1 MFGTIRKLS
10 YWITI
15 PLFGLVIF
23 SFVFFMASGPARS
36 GGSGPG
42 SYDTNVI
49 GGDVYGEKVT
59 PERYEAMEHD
69 VDLYFLFNYGEW
81 PDRDPNMTKEAMMRE
96 TYIRMMLT
104 QKAKDVGI
112 HVSEKQMEAAATKY
126 LSSPELL
133 RALNTQEQTVPLSS
147 FVGQVLSRVGLTEAD
162 FENFI
167 HDDLAMQQLQLMYG
181 LPGTLITP
189 QEAADEYQRQYREKS
204 AQIVFFSATN
214 YLKEIVITPDEVGM
228 YYTNFMA
235 DYRRP
240 ERVSVS
246 YVAFSATNYFAAAE
260 QELEKSNLEGQITFF
275 FNKYG
280 MQIAPDA
287 KTPDQAK
294 AEIRKE
300 LIRQQAL
307 TYAVHDAD
315 GFAQAVYNVSS
326 TNNQPPAATDLTT
339 IAHQQGLPVKV
350 TAPFGAD
357 YGPQEFTAP
366 ASFAQAAFRLTAQS
380 PISEPVQ
387 GPNGVYVMALN
398 AHYEPEIPPLDEIR
412 AQVAGDLQYREA
424 VFAAQRAGTNF
435 ARGLTMQMMAGKSFA
450 SASMSAGF
458 EPATLPPFSLDTR
471 EMPELGDLATINQ
484 LKQAAFTTP
493 VGMASGF
500 TPTENGGFVLY
511 LESESPVDPA
521 KMTAEL
527 PQFTAQFRQ
536 QRQQQTFNEW
546 VQREASRELRDT
558 PLFHAGA
565 R

>member
-36 GGSGPG
+36 GGGGGAG
-42 SYDTNVI
+42 SYDTNTVSGEI
-49 GGDVYGEKVT
+49 YGEKVT
-59 PERYEAMEHD
+59 PERYTAMEHD

-96 TYIRMMLT
+96 IYIRMMLT
-104 QKAKDVGI
+104 QKAKDIGI
-112 HVSEKQMEAAATKY
+112 HVSEKAMEQAATKY

-133 RALNTQEQTVPLSS
+133 RLVNSQEPSVSLSA
-147 FVGQVLSRVGLTEAD
+147 FVGVLSRVGLTEAD
-162 FENFI
+162 FENFV

-189 QEAADEYQRQYREKS
+189 QEASDEYQRQYKEKS
-204 AQIVFFSATN
+204 AQIVFFSASN
-214 YLKEIVITPDEVGM
+214 YLKEVVVTPDEVGM
-228 YYTNFMA
+228 FYTNFMA

-260 QELEKSNLEGQITFF
+260 QELEKSNLDGQVTFF

-287 KTPDQAK
+287 KSPEQAK

-300 LIRQQAL
+300 LIRQQSL
-307 TYAVHDAD
+307 SYAVKDAD

-326 TNNQPPAATDLTT
+326 TNNQQASAADLTT
-339 IAHQQGLPVKV
+339 VARQEGLPVRI
-350 TAPFGAD
+350 TAPFSAD

-366 ASFAQAAFRLTAQS
+366 PAFTQKAFQLTPQN
-380 PISEPVQ
+380 PISEPVG

-398 AHYEPEIPPLDEIR
+398 AHYDPEIPSLNEIR

-435 ARGLTMQMMAGKSFA
+435 ARALTMQMAAGKGFA
-450 SASMSAGF
+450 SASLSEGL
-458 EPATLPPFSLDTR
+458 EPVALPPFSLDTR
-471 EMPELGDLATINQ
+471 EMPELGNVATINQ

-500 TPTENGGFVLY
+500 QPTDNGGFVLY

-521 KMTAEL
+521 NMTSEL

-536 QRQQQTFNEW
+536 QREQQTFNEW

-558 PLFHAGA
+558 PLFHAAA